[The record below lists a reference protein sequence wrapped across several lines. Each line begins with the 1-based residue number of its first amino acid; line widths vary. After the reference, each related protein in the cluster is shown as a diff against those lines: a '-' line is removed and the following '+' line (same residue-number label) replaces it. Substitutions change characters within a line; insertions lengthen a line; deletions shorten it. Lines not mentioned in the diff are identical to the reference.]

1 MRSTIMAL
9 AEMSWLSLQAEA
21 SSHSAKAGLPLVGI
35 LALRRRCN
43 VHTASVFQSISDVQ
57 VQT

>member
-1 MRSTIMAL
+1 MAL